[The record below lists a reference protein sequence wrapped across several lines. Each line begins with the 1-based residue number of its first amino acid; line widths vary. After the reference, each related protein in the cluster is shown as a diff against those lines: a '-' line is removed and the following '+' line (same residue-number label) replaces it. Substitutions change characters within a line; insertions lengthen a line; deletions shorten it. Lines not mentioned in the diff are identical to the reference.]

1 MFGLMLGNAFKL
13 ALQEIRR
20 NILRSFLTTLGIII
34 GVAAVITMVPLGKGA
49 TAQVTEQIASV
60 GSNLL
65 IINRGQGFGPGRAR
79 TSAPAFT
86 RADAEAIPD
95 EMP

>member
-34 GVAAVITMVPLGKGA
+34 GVAAVITMVTLGKGA
-49 TAQVTEQIASV
+49 TAQVTEQIASL

-65 IINRGQGFGPGRAR
+65 MINRGQGFGPGRDR
-79 TSAPAFT
+79 MSAPAFT
-86 RADAEAIPD
+86 LADAEEIGRAHV
-95 EMP
+95 